1 MLAPKKV
8 RYRKHHRGKMRG
20 IAQRGNALAFG
31 EYGLQSTE
39 LGWVT
44 AREIEAARIALTR
57 HARRGG
63 QIWIRV
69 FPHKPVSK
77 KPAET
82 RMGKGKGGP
91 EFWVAV
97 VKPGH
102 MIFEMEGVPEEL
114 AREALRLASHKL
126 SVSTQIRDRSETPYA
141 SA

>member
-69 FPHKPVSK
+69 FPPQAGEQEAGRNPYGQRQGRPGVL
-77 KPAET
+77 
-82 RMGKGKGGP
+82 GG
-91 EFWVAV
+91 
-97 VKPGH
+97 G
-102 MIFEMEGVPEEL
+102 GQ
-114 AREALRLASHKL
+114 ARPHD
-126 SVSTQIRDRSETPYA
+126 I
-141 SA
+141 